1 MKELIQYI
9 NTTKGAVAV
18 AVICLLSTS
27 TFIVMKLLNV
37 SFINLLVRIMHGTTT
52 GIGKFINKKEVK
64 YNRNL
69 EIGKI
74 NKKRAQY
81 KLYNLLNDLTIDL
94 GIKRQ
99 GVTPYEFLFLLMLL
113 SAVIS
118 SVLGWVVFGNTIIVI
133 LSYPVILAG
142 VACTFYTK
150 ANLAHDL
157 RIEAVIEAENI
168 ICNNISGGVV
178 VAVRNSLDALP
189 KDVKQE
195 FKEFLDNIEHE
206 NYFIKTALLDL
217 NNKLGSVADEF
228 ISKCIM
234 FELEEE
240 HGIIGI
246 FSDVVEM
253 NNIKTEARN
262 SMKRKFE
269 QVSTQFLI
277 GASMIIIFLF
287 GVIAIFPVV
296 RNFYFNNTIGQ
307 LLLLIDGTILIGE
320 FVFITYLRAQEL

>member
-9 NTTKGAVAV
+9 NTPRGAVAV
-18 AVICLLSTS
+18 AIIGLLITA
-27 TFIVMKLLNV
+27 TYIAMAVLRV
-37 SFINLLVRIMHGTTT
+37 SFIALLVKIMHNTSS
-52 GIGKFINKKEVK
+52 GIGKLINKKEVK
-64 YNRNL
+64 YNRDL

-74 NKKRAQY
+74 NKKRLQY
-81 KLYNLLNDLTIDL
+81 KTYRLLNDLTIDL

-99 GVTPYEFLFLLMLL
+99 GVTPYEFLFLLMVL
-113 SAVIS
+113 SGVIS
-118 SVLGWVVFGNTIIVI
+118 ALIGWVLFNNTIMVL
-133 LSYPVILAG
+133 LSYPIVLAG
-142 VACTFYTK
+142 VVCTFYTK

-168 ICNNISGGVV
+168 ICNNISNGVV
-178 VAVRNSLDALP
+178 VAVRNSLEALP

-240 HGIIGI
+240 HGIVGI
-246 FSDVVEM
+246 FKDVVEM
-253 NNIKTEARN
+253 NNIRTEARN
-262 SMKRKFE
+262 DMKRKFE
-269 QVSTQFLI
+269 RVSTQFII
-277 GASMIIIFLF
+277 GASMIIVFLF
-287 GVIAIFPVV
+287 GVIALFPVV
-296 RNFYFNNTIGQ
+296 RNFYFNTSIGQ
-307 LLLLIDGTILIGE
+307 LILIADAAILIGE